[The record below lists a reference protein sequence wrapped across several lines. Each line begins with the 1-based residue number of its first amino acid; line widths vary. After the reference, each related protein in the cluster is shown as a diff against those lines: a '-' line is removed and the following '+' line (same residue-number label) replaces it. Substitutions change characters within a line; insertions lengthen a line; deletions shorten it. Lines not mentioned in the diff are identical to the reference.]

1 VPVWLMA
8 IVRSTC
14 EANGDDP
21 SVIFTFGW
29 SRATA
34 VGAGLAGCAPGDRPI
49 ESAFDPFETTNTDA
63 TSSTT
68 KSDGTSLNPLPRL
81 MGLGSSCIIIL
92 PRTKRPRSV
101 KYDPSVE
108 NDARLDRSAVRRLV
122 DADSPHG
129 AATAVTGA

>member
-63 TSSTT
+63 TSTTT
-68 KSDGTSLNPLPRL
+68 KSDGTSLNPLPPL
-81 MGLGSSCIIIL
+81 MGLGSYCLIIL
-92 PRTKRPRSV
+92 PPSKRPRRL
-101 KYDPSVE
+101 KYGPIVQT
-108 NDARLDRSAVRRLV
+108 DARLHGRS
-122 DADSPHG
+122 
-129 AATAVTGA
+129 